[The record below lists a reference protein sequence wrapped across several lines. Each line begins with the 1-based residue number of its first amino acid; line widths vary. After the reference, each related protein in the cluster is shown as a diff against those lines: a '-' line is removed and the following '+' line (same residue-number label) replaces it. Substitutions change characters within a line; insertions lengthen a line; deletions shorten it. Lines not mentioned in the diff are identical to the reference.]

1 MTDNR
6 PTADRQALALDTLA
20 LPVQLERAQPP
31 KNQRVW
37 HALTLLG
44 AVLVVIESIWLSQ
57 SYWLQ
62 QGAIRNLLRPL
73 MAHTEYE
80 LLRPQVSD
88 AWQITDLGWR
98 VSDSN
103 PHRYQL
109 DARLINRADILQPWP
124 TLRLS
129 LRDANDVRL
138 RALDQQPHDYLPA
151 TPKLP
156 TLAAS
161 DQPLRISLPIELL
174 ARDNGTWP
182 VYAAIELSPL
192 P

>member
-6 PTADRQALALDTLA
+6 PTTDRQALALDTLA

-88 AWQITDLGWR
+88 A
-98 VSDSN
+98 
-103 PHRYQL
+103 
-109 DARLINRADILQPWP
+109 
-124 TLRLS
+124 
-129 LRDANDVRL
+129 
-138 RALDQQPHDYLPA
+138 
-151 TPKLP
+151 
-156 TLAAS
+156 
-161 DQPLRISLPIELL
+161 
-174 ARDNGTWP
+174 
-182 VYAAIELSPL
+182 
-192 P
+192 